1 MCRAGTRSRA
11 RVELATTV
19 IPADCPT
26 VILVSG
32 SKYCYHSDMS
42 TVRKVSIALPDDM
55 VAIAREALANPQWPL
70 QARQV
75 LLGEGY
81 ENWPVQAGWW
91 LERRAPVLRHLQE
104 CGDDPRQPRYETP
117 IDGTQYNPEEL
128 DTKA

>member
-1 MCRAGTRSRA
+1 MTLAYRRIRRGYGFHTPYAAQIRRETGM
-11 RVELATTV
+11 RVATV
-19 IPADCPT
+19 GLIVDPVQAED
-26 VILVSG
+26 IIRRG
-32 SKYCYHSDMS
+32 D
-42 TVRKVSIALPDDM
+42 ADM

-117 IDGTQYNPEEL
+117 IDGTQYNQEEL

>member
-1 MCRAGTRSRA
+1 M
-11 RVELATTV
+11 RVATV
-19 IPADCPT
+19 GLIVDPVQAED
-26 VILVSG
+26 IIRRG
-32 SKYCYHSDMS
+32 D
-42 TVRKVSIALPDDM
+42 ADM

-117 IDGTQYNPEEL
+117 IDGTQYNQEEL
-128 DTKA
+128 VTKA